1 VMEVLK
7 LYCDGFHYGDVEKL
21 RQAFHPNCHL
31 YSAPEGEL
39 VDHDMPTVFAR
50 VEGRENPADRGDPR
64 HDNIIS
70 IDFSSPT
77 SAFVKLQIS
86 VSPNLFTDYLTLLKV
101 NGTWRI
107 VTKTFTA
114 EPLHG

>member
-1 VMEVLK
+1 MLK
-7 LYCDGFHYGDVEKL
+7 LYCDGFHEGDVEKL
-21 RQAFHPNCHL
+21 RQAFHRNCHL

-50 VEGRENPADRGDPR
+50 VDGRPSPASKGEPR

-70 IDFSSPT
+70 VDCSSPT
-77 SAFVKLQIS
+77 SAYVKLQIS
-86 VSPNLFTDYLTLLKV
+86 VAPNLFTDYLTLLKV
-101 NGTWRI
+101 NGDWQI

-114 EPLHG
+114 EPLNG